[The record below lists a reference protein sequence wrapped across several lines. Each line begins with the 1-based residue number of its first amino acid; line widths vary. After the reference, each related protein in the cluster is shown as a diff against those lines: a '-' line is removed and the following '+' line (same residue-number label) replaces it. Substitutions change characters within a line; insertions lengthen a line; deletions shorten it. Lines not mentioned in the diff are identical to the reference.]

1 MSDRW
6 LQRFV
11 SLGIIGFSFGSG
23 VAYINRFAPL
33 QPSQASIPS
42 VAPVQP
48 QPSIAPQSA
57 PAEAVPSPIAPKP
70 SPALTPQ
77 PPQPAPKAQTP
88 APKVTPTPAASPQ
101 PAPKAQ
107 TPAPKVTPTTA
118 ASPQPAPK
126 ATPTP
131 AATPTT
137 PSKPLPPFITIK
149 AVGDVIPGTNYPDYR
164 LPADVNQL
172 LPTEVRGYLQ
182 RADLVF
188 GNFESSLTNH
198 PNSSKAVGGGKVFAF
213 RSPPEY
219 AQLFADVGFNVF
231 NVANNHAMDFGPVGF
246 QDTQDSLAA
255 VGIET
260 VGNKNQILYQDIQ
273 GVKVATIGFSPYAFY
288 NAIQDLETTKSLVS
302 EAKNNAQLVIVSMHS
317 GAEGTGALNVRNETE
332 FFFGENRGNSI
343 AFARTAIDA
352 GADLVLGHGPHVPR
366 AIELYNGKI
375 IAYSLGNFLG
385 YRTLSTAAQTGYS
398 MILEVKLTPDGKFSG
413 GRVIPVH
420 MDEQGIPHID
430 QYFRTVGLLRYLNAS
445 DFPESKLTIDRSGKL
460 IVGNEASAPQ

>member
-1 MSDRW
+1 LETKSMSDRW

-23 VAYINRFAPL
+23 VAYVNRFAPL
-33 QPSQASIPS
+33 SPSQASTPS
-42 VAPVQP
+42 VTQAQSPPSPTPRPAPV
-48 QPSIAPQSA
+48 AA
-57 PAEAVPSPIAPKP
+57 DVPSPIAPNP
-70 SPALTPQ
+70 SPTLKPQ
-77 PPQPAPKAQTP
+77 LPQPAPKAQTP
-88 APKVTPTPAASPQ
+88 APKATPTAATSPP

-107 TPAPKVTPTTA
+107 PETPT
-118 ASPQPAPK
+118 
-126 ATPTP
+126 
-131 AATPTT
+131 ATPTT

-188 GNFESSLTNH
+188 GNFESSLTNY

-255 VGIET
+255 VGIAT

-273 GVKVATIGFSPYAFY
+273 GVKVATIGFSPYEFY
-288 NAIQDLETTKSLVS
+288 NAIQDLDTTKTLVS
-302 EAKNNAQLVIVSMHS
+302 EAKKNAQLVIVSMHS

-398 MILEVKLTPDGKFSG
+398 MILEVKLTPEGKFSG

-445 DFPESKLTIDRSGKL
+445 DFPDSQLTIDRGGKL
-460 IVGNEASAPQ
+460 IVGNEASVQQ

>member
-1 MSDRW
+1 VFGEKIMSDRW

-23 VAYINRFAPL
+23 VAYVNRFDPVP
-33 QPSQASIPS
+33 PSQASTS
-42 VAPVQP
+42 SQP
-48 QPSIAPQSA
+48 FPPPQSA
-57 PAEAVPSPIAPKP
+57 PAIAKIQSPVVPNPNPAVK
-70 SPALTPQ
+70 PQ
-77 PPQPAPKAQTP
+77 PPQAQPSSTSTKAQPPQATPTASASPQLTPKAQP
-88 APKVTPTPAASPQ
+88 QTPTATSTTSNKPQ
-101 PAPKAQ
+101 PA
-107 TPAPKVTPTTA
+107 
-118 ASPQPAPK
+118 
-126 ATPTP
+126 
-131 AATPTT
+131 
-137 PSKPLPPFITIK
+137 FITIK

-164 LPADVNQL
+164 LPGDRNEL

-188 GNFESSLTNH
+188 GNFESSLTNY
-198 PNSSKAVGGGKVFAF
+198 PNSSKAVGGGQVFAF

-219 AQLFADVGFNVF
+219 AQLFADVGFDVF
-231 NVANNHAMDFGPVGF
+231 NVANNHAMDFGAVGF
-246 QDTQDSLAA
+246 QDTQNNLAA
-255 VGIET
+255 VGIKT
-260 VGNKNQILYQDIQ
+260 IGNKNQILYQDIQ
-273 GVKVATIGFSPYAFY
+273 GVKVATIGFAPYDFY
-288 NAIQDLETTKSLVS
+288 NAIQDLDTTKSLVS
-302 EAKNNAQLVIVSMHS
+302 EAKKNAQLVIVSMHS

-398 MILEVKLTPDGKFSG
+398 MILEVKLAPDGNFAG

-430 QYFRTVGLLRYLNAS
+430 QYFRTVGLLRYLNTT
-445 DFPESKLTIDRSGKL
+445 DFPDSKLTIDRSGKL
-460 IVGNEASAPQ
+460 IVGKETPAHQ

>member
-23 VAYINRFAPL
+23 VAYVNRFDPV
-33 QPSQASIPS
+33 QPSQASTSSP
-42 VAPVQP
+42 PV
-48 QPSIAPQSA
+48 SAPQSSPMA
-57 PAEAVPSPIAPKP
+57 ANLPSPVIPKP
-70 SPALTPQ
+70 SPTLKPQQSSPAL
-77 PPQPAPKAQTP
+77 A
-88 APKVTPTPAASPQ
+88 
-101 PAPKAQ
+101 
-107 TPAPKVTPTTA
+107 
-118 ASPQPAPK
+118 K
-126 ATPTP
+126 ATPTALVSP
-131 AATPTT
+131 PPTPKVQPQTPTATPAT
-137 PSKPLPPFITIK
+137 PNKPQPAFITIK

-164 LPADVNQL
+164 LPGDRNEL

-188 GNFESSLTNH
+188 GNFESSLTNY
-198 PNSSKAVGGGKVFAF
+198 PNSSKAVGGGQVFAF

-219 AQLFADVGFNVF
+219 AQLFADVGFDVF
-231 NVANNHAMDFGPVGF
+231 NVANNHAMDFGAVGF
-246 QDTQDSLAA
+246 QDTQNNLAA
-255 VGIET
+255 VGIKT

-273 GVKVATIGFSPYAFY
+273 GVKVATIGFSPYDFY
-288 NAIQDLETTKSLVS
+288 NAIQDLDTTKSLIA
-302 EAKNNAQLVIVSMHS
+302 EAKKNAQLVIVSMHS
-317 GAEGTGALNVRNETE
+317 GAEGTGAMNVRNETE

-366 AIELYNGKI
+366 AIEWYNGKI

-398 MILEVKLTPDGKFSG
+398 MILEVKLTPDGKFAG

-430 QYFRTVGLLRYLNAS
+430 QYFRTVSLVRYLS
-445 DFPESKLTIDRSGKL
+445 STDFPESKLTIDRSGKL
-460 IVGNEASAPQ
+460 IVGKETPVQP

>member
-23 VAYINRFAPL
+23 VAYVNRFDPV
-33 QPSQASIPS
+33 QPSQASTSSSP
-42 VAPVQP
+42 VA
-48 QPSIAPQSA
+48 APQSP
-57 PAEAVPSPIAPKP
+57 PATANVPSPITPNP
-70 SPALTPQ
+70 SPALKPQ
-77 PPQPAPKAQTP
+77 QSSPASTKAQ
-88 APKVTPTPAASPQ
+88 PQ
-101 PAPKAQ
+101 
-107 TPAPKVTPTTA
+107 
-118 ASPQPAPK
+118 APK
-126 ATPTP
+126 ATPQTPTATP
-131 AATPTT
+131 AI
-137 PSKPLPPFITIK
+137 SNKPQPAFITIK

-164 LPADVNQL
+164 LPGDRNEL

-188 GNFESSLTNH
+188 GNFESSLTNY
-198 PNSSKAVGGGKVFAF
+198 PNSSKAVGSGQVFAF

-219 AQLFADVGFNVF
+219 AQLFADVGFDVF
-231 NVANNHAMDFGPVGF
+231 NVANNHAMDFGAVGF
-246 QDTQDSLAA
+246 QDTQNHLAA
-255 VGIET
+255 VGIKT
-260 VGNKNQILYQDIQ
+260 IGNKNQILYQDIQ
-273 GVKVATIGFSPYAFY
+273 GVKVATIGFAPYDFY
-288 NAIQDLETTKSLVS
+288 NAIQDLDTTKSLIA
-302 EAKNNAQLVIVSMHS
+302 EARKNAQLVIVSMHS

-398 MILEVKLTPDGKFSG
+398 MILEVKLTPKGNFAG

-430 QYFRTVGLLRYLNAS
+430 QYFRTVGLLRYLNTT
-445 DFPESKLTIDRSGKL
+445 DFPDSKLTLDRSGKL
-460 IVGNEASAPQ
+460 IVGKETPAQQ